1 MIGPMT
7 KIVAALALS
16 PSHGIEPQPVLGA
29 NPPHVLV
36 QLPNGPQQHQE
47 RRFLQATREVWPAF
61 RRPLNQ
67 QSQLVNCHSVSPG
80 PGLVSAGVSARTC

>member
-16 PSHGIEPQPVLGA
+16 PPHGIEPQPVLGA

-36 QLPNGPQQHQE
+36 QLLNGPQQHQE
-47 RRFLQATREVWPAF
+47 RRFLQATGEMWPPF

-67 QSQLVNCHSVSPG
+67 QSQLVNCHLVSPG